1 MCHYIDWENGVA
13 GSPKTIVE
21 RDLPL
26 IKKRMAEEPH
36 IMFARKFEENS
47 SVLNRID
54 EMIKEGL

>member
-1 MCHYIDWENGVA
+1 
-13 GSPKTIVE
+13 
-21 RDLPL
+21 
-26 IKKRMAEEPH
+26 MAEEPH